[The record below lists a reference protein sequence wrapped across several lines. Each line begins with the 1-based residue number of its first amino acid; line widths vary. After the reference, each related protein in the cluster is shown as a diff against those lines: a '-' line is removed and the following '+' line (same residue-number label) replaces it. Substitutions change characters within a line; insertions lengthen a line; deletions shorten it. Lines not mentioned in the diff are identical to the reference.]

1 MRNRYLF
8 LVFFIS
14 LFMPLKRELYI
25 SNTTKRDN
33 LKDYEKLLDTYRD
46 LKDSEYF
53 TIKYDEKYKRDK
65 V

>member
-14 LFMPLKRELYI
+14 LFMPLKRELYVC
-25 SNTTKRDN
+25 STTKRND

-53 TIKYDEKYKRDK
+53 TIKYDEKI
-65 V
+65 